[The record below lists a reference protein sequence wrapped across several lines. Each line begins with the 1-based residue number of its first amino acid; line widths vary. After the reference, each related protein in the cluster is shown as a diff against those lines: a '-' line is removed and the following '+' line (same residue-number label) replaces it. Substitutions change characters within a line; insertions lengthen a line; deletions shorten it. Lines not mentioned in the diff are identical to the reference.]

1 MKPRS
6 IFQKKKKKKKKKN
19 LEILKKKKK
28 KKKNE
33 LGYFKKKG
41 KKKKEPEELL
51 KLDPK
56 NFHQFQKKMVSI
68 QEILTLIEFLE
79 SIQQR
84 DFHFH

>member
-1 MKPRS
+1 
-6 IFQKKKKKKKKKN
+6 
-19 LEILKKKKK
+19 
-28 KKKNE
+28 